1 MQFKVPQNIDMQDR
15 ILGPLTMVQFIYAV
29 IGGGICYAIFS
40 AVHAPYSYFI
50 IAPIALFVLAMI
62 FLKIN
67 ERPFLNF
74 LVSAVEYSTA
84 PKKRFW
90 HHEDHSSNFSIEL
103 TSSQNNKPVSA
114 PTKTFSHEDIKNLAN
129 RVDQNNPGYY
139 GK

>member
-29 IGGGICYAIFS
+29 IGGGVCYAIFS
-40 AVHAPYSYFI
+40 TVHAPYSYFI
-50 IAPIALFVLAMI
+50 IAPLALFVLAMI

-67 ERPFLNF
+67 ERPFFNF
-74 LVSAVEYSTA
+74 LVSAIEFQTS

-90 HHEDHSSNFSIEL
+90 HHEAHSSNFDIEL
-103 TSSQNNKPVSA
+103 TKSQSNQTVNT
-114 PTKTFSHEDIKNLAN
+114 PTKTFSHEQIKNIAQ
-129 RVDQNNPGYY
+129 RVDQGQNSN

>member
-29 IGGGICYAIFS
+29 VGGGVCYAIFN
-40 AVHAPYSYFI
+40 AVGKPFSYLLI
-50 IAPIALFVLAMI
+50 TPIVLFVLALI

-67 ERPFLNF
+67 ERPFWNF
-74 LVSAVEYSTA
+74 LVSAFEYSLA

-90 HHEDHSSNFSIEL
+90 HHSDFSSNFEIEIK
-103 TSSQNNKPVSA
+103 SVNNKPVTL
-114 PTKTFSHEDIKNLAN
+114 PTKNISH
-129 RVDQNNPGYY
+129 DQIRNVAERLDTNQSNY

>member
-29 IGGGICYAIFS
+29 IGGGVCYAIYS

-50 IAPIALFVLAMI
+50 IAPIALFILAMI

-74 LVSAVEYSTA
+74 LISAIEFQST

-90 HHEDHSSNFSIEL
+90 HHDNYSSNFSITL
-103 TSSQNNKPVSA
+103 A
-114 PTKTFSHEDIKNLAN
+114 PSGNAKTTVAPAKNFSHEQIRNVAERL
-129 RVDQNNPGYY
+129 DQ
-139 GK
+139 K

>member
-29 IGGGICYAIFS
+29 MGGGICYGIYS
-40 AVHAPYSYFI
+40 TVHAPYSYFI
-50 IAPIALFVLAMI
+50 IVPIALFILAMI

-74 LVSAVEYSTA
+74 LVSLVEFQTA

-90 HHEDHSSNFSIEL
+90 HHNIHSSNL
-103 TSSQNNKPVSA
+103 TITLSSPTNTKTVVT
-114 PTKTFSHEDIKNLAN
+114 PTKNFSHEQIKNLAQKI
-129 RVDQNNPGYY
+129 DQ
-139 GK
+139 K

>member
-29 IGGGICYAIFS
+29 IGGGICYAIYS
-40 AVHAPYSYFI
+40 AVKAPYSYFI
-50 IAPIALFVLAMI
+50 VAPIALFILAMI

-74 LVSAVEYSTA
+74 LVSLIEFQAA

-90 HHEDHSSNFSIEL
+90 HHENNSTNFTITLSSPTNAQ
-103 TSSQNNKPVSA
+103 TTVT
-114 PTKTFSHEDIKNLAN
+114 PTKNFSHEQIKNVAERLDN
-129 RVDQNNPGYY
+129 R
-139 GK
+139 